1 MKKIVYIISIIAFL
15 AILTALFMFIK
26 IYNKPHTDVN
36 ASASDY
42 IVTIENI
49 ANDFNQNEEQANQ
62 KYLDKII
69 QIEGIIRNVDILDG
83 HGTITLTDSKDSTK
97 TVVCNMAVSENMK
110 MITLQQGQKITIKG
124 ICFYRGSQ
132 SDSRKSVWLP

>member
-36 ASASDY
+36 TSVSDY
-42 IVTIENI
+42 TVTIENI

-69 QIEGIIRNVDILDG
+69 QIEGIIKNVDILDG
-83 HGTITLTDSKDSTK
+83 HGTITLTDSKDPTK

-124 ICFYRGSQ
+124 ICTGYLM
-132 SDSRKSVWLP
+132 DVMLVKTVIVN